1 MAFQRLQSDSVS
13 VALDLRVGHL
23 RDLELHHAGRILS
36 PLFTAPWVDTPG
48 ASDLPVEQYLSG
60 DFFCAPFAASDI
72 DPAPL
77 HGWSANS
84 SWTPTEEKDQSE
96 AEFTLDR
103 HILGA
108 TLVKTLRCSPNA
120 PLLYQRH
127 SFVGGS
133 GSLPVAH
140 HVITHMQNGGRVCH
154 SPKQF
159 AATPAEPTEPGLNH
173 LTCPE
178 ESANLQTFPS
188 RTGTADL
195 GRFPLADRHEDFVS
209 LIEQPGS
216 KLGWTAVL
224 RKAEGDILFVLKDP
238 ATLPATMHWYAHGAN
253 MRPPWNG
260 HHGVFGIEDG
270 CSGIHSGHRASIRAN
285 GLSLRG
291 ISTALDL
298 DPSDTVSVAHVIGAI
313 GRPPD
318 WDRVEDISVVED
330 ALVVTGSNSPSVS
343 LPFDADFF
351 GERTTI

>member
-1 MAFQRLQSDSVS
+1 MAFHRLQSDSVS
-13 VALDLRVGHL
+13 VVLDLRVGHL

-84 SWTPTEEKDQSE
+84 AWTPTEEKDQSK

-127 SFVGGS
+127 SFIGGS
-133 GSLPVAH
+133 GSLPIAH
-140 HVITHMQNGGRVCH
+140 HVITQMQNGGRICH

-159 AATPAEPTEPGLNH
+159 AATPAEPTELELNH
-173 LTCPE
+173 LTC
-178 ESANLQTFPS
+178 SAEITDLGSVPC

-195 GRFPLADRHEDFVS
+195 GLFPLADCHEDFVS
-209 LIEQPGS
+209 LVEQPGS
-216 KLGWTAVL
+216 ELGWTAVL
-224 RKAEGDILFVLKDP
+224 RRAEDDIFFVLKDP
-238 ATLPATMHWYAHGAN
+238 AELPVTMHWYAHGAN
-253 MRPPWNG
+253 MRAPWNG
-260 HHGVFGIEDG
+260 HRGILGIEDG
-270 CSGIHSGHRASIRAN
+270 RSGIHSGHRASIVPN
-285 GLSLRG
+285 ELSRRG
-291 ISTALDL
+291 IATALDL
-298 DPSDTVSVAHVIGAI
+298 DPSGSVSVAHVIGAVA
-313 GRPPD
+313 RPQG
-318 WDRVEDISVVED
+318 WDRVDDILITGD
-330 ALVVTGSNSPSVS
+330 ALVIVGPNGLPIS
-343 LPFDADFF
+343 LPFDKNFF
-351 GERTTI
+351 D